1 MARGAEPSGDLGA
14 LCSVVEAG
22 EQDEKGQTS
31 QETEPKETVTPGPKI
46 KRTGRCVFSCYVGGE
61 RNA

>member
-1 MARGAEPSGDLGA
+1 M
-14 LCSVVEAG
+14 EAG

-46 KRTGRCVFSCYVGGE
+46 GREDVSSHIMWEGE

>member
-1 MARGAEPSGDLGA
+1 M
-14 LCSVVEAG
+14 CSVVEAG

-46 KRTGRCVFSCYVGGE
+46 KRTGRCVFSYYVGGE
-61 RNA
+61 RKA